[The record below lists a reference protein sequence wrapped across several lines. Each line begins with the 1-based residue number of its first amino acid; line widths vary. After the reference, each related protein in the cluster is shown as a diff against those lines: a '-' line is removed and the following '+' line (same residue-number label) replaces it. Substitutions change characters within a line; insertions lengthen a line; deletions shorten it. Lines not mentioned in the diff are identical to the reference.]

1 MGANK
6 MTKSNKKDAEVLAA
20 EKAEEEAMI
29 AWKAAESEAWSAEQ
43 NYYAA
48 RRASKEARI
57 KADETLPQCKMV
69 IVGGWTGEEKD
80 DGNAAILKVTPSGQL
95 VVRRVGDHDRNYRFR
110 LDKYTG
116 SWRQVARYAT
126 RELRDVPAEYLPQR
140 GRK

>member
-6 MTKSNKKDAEVLAA
+6 MTNANKKDAEVLAA
-20 EKAEEEAMI
+20 EKAEEEALI
-29 AWKAAESEAWSAEQ
+29 AWKAAESEALVAKQ

-48 RRASKEARI
+48 CRASQEARI
-57 KADETLPQCKMV
+57 KVDETLPQCKMV
-69 IVGGWTGEEKD
+69 IVGWMGNEKD
-80 DGNAAILKVTPSGQL
+80 DGRAAILKMTPSGQL
-95 VVRRVGDHDRNYRFR
+95 VVRRVGNHDENYRFR